1 MIYYMARNIKT
12 EVKNLL
18 ADDLKKLE
26 YELIVIKSLSKEL
39 TQRIYNIEC
48 LIRLINKNYESSNS
62 L

>member
-1 MIYYMARNIKT
+1 MARNIKT

>member
-1 MIYYMARNIKT
+1 MARNIKT
-12 EVKNLL
+12 EVKNLS

-26 YELIVIKSLSKEL
+26 FELIVIKSLSKEL

>member
-12 EVKNLL
+12 EVKNLS

-26 YELIVIKSLSKEL
+26 FELIVIKSLSKEL

-48 LIRLINKNYESSNS
+48 LIRLINKK
-62 L
+62 